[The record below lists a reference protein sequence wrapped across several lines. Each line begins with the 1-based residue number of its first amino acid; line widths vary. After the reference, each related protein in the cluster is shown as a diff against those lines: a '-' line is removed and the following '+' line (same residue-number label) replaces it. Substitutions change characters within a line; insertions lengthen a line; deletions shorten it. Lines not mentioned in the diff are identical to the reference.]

1 MRGKMYINIGTQG
14 KVKDLI
20 PTDLLQSIQSR
31 FIRLVG
37 YRLGHRYADVPV
49 NSLAAELGL
58 QPLALRRKIF
68 DLVFLYKL
76 VNGDLNCP
84 QLLERVRFHV
94 PTSTR
99 SSNLFARLHHSTNY
113 ERNSTMVRIQTLG
126 NTLPLELDIFNTG
139 AVSFKRQINQL
150 LSMED

>member
-1 MRGKMYINIGTQG
+1 MFRGGLNREAQIMT
-14 KVKDLI
+14 
-20 PTDLLQSIQSR
+20 
-31 FIRLVG
+31 
-37 YRLGHRYADVPV
+37 
-49 NSLAAELGL
+49 AELGL

-68 DLVFLYKL
+68 DLVF
-76 VNGDLNCP
+76 NGWLMEISTA
-84 QLLERVRFHV
+84 L
-94 PTSTR
+94 SYWSGTR
-99 SSNLFARLHHSTNY
+99 SSDLFARLHHSTNY